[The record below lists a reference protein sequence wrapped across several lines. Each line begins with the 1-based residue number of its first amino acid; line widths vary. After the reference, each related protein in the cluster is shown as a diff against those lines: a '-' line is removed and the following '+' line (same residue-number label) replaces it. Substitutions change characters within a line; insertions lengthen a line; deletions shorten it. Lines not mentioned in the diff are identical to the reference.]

1 MKGRWFYKILIL
13 VLAVGCLDF
22 FWVEDAFAIPHFA
35 RNFNK
40 RCSVCHA
47 AVPKLNALGERFRL
61 NGYQFPGTI
70 DDTPLWYQDTPP
82 LSGMFHGM
90 YMNMTMENNTS
101 MPMNGI
107 LPGDELTI
115 SEFQGQAFELF
126 AGGTLGSHLSYF
138 AFLEFE
144 QGGALEDG
152 NWVTER
158 DFAFKQLFGMYNNVL
173 GGNTGSMNLKFGL
186 FEMEIPFSAL
196 RALGAHHATPYLVY
210 SVDPL
215 SGGHH
220 GGTGFRFDSPQTGIA
235 MSGILSS
242 GFQYEL
248 GLVNGTNASFDTN
261 DKQDVYLRLAQHI
274 GDQRIGAFYYKGK
287 SNLGS
292 TVAQSNTDFFRVG
305 LDFSF
310 NFLLGDRHLNIFGQ
324 YMRGENDNIAFLDVG
339 HDDGA
344 DDHDA
349 DADADHDADVD
360 ADADHDADVD
370 ADHDAD
376 VDTDHDAD
384 TDADHVADAE
394 GDHAPGQKFSY
405 DGYFIEADLSIIP
418 NKLVTMYR
426 YERLNVDKQAGFF
439 TEDTITRQIFQ
450 VRWYFTPNFFT
461 IAQYHIQDSKL
472 GNMTMGDQSS
482 FGVMNSDTKMF
493 MFMLAYVL

>member
-1 MKGRWFYKILIL
+1 MKGKWFYKILIL
-13 VLAVGCLDF
+13 VLAMGSLDF
-22 FWVEDAFAIPHFA
+22 FWMDDAFAIPHFA
-35 RNFNK
+35 RNYNK
-40 RCSVCHA
+40 RCAVCHA

-61 NGYQFPGTI
+61 NGYQFPGTV
-70 DDTPLWYQDTPP
+70 DDTPVWYQDTPP

-115 SEFQGQAFELF
+115 SEFQGQSFELF
-126 AGGTLGSHLSYF
+126 AGGTLGTHLSYF

-144 QGGALEDG
+144 QGGELEDG
-152 NWVTER
+152 NWVTEH

-173 GGNTGSMNLKFGL
+173 GGDTGSMNLKFGL
-186 FEMEIPFSAL
+186 YEMEIPFSAL
-196 RALGAHHATPYLVY
+196 RALGSHHATPYLVY

-248 GLVNGTNASFDTN
+248 GLVNGTNTNFDTN
-261 DKQDVYLRLAQHI
+261 DETDVYLRLAQHI

-292 TVAQSNTDFFRVG
+292 TVAQSNTDFYRTG

-324 YMRGENDNIAFLDVG
+324 YMRGENDNIAFLDAG
-339 HDDGA
+339 HDDEADEGHDDEA
-344 DDHDA
+344 DEGHDDEAEDDHDNE
-349 DADADHDADVD
+349 
-360 ADADHDADVD
+360 
-370 ADHDAD
+370 
-376 VDTDHDAD
+376 
-384 TDADHVADAE
+384 AE
-394 GDHAPGQKFSY
+394 DDHAGGQKFSY
-405 DGYFIEADLSIIP
+405 DGYFVEADLSIIP
-418 NKLVTMYR
+418 HKLVTMYR
-426 YERLNVDKQAGFF
+426 YEHLKVDKQAGFF
-439 TEDTITRQIFQ
+439 TENTISRQIFQ

-461 IAQYHIQDSKL
+461 TAQYHIQDNKF
-472 GNMTMGDQSS
+472 GNMAMGDQTS
-482 FGVMNSDTKMF
+482 FGVMNSDTRMF